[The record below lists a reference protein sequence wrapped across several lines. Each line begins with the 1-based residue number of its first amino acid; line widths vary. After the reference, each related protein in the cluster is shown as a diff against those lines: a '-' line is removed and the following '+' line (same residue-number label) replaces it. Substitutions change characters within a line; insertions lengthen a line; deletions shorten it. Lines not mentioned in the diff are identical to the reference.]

1 MGPTTENRKSCNSN
15 PGSCPARAH
24 PGGTGPGAL
33 LSCGLALSLLLTTYY
48 LHPHPL
54 FFQLTIPFIQQ
65 PFTQKPLL
73 SLAGALVAGA
83 VNLPPCSQSCP
94 VLGPSCK
101 LGDTG
106 PAAGGVLLLA
116 GFSPRRPGAKEGRP
130 VLGCPQGETGNRIG

>member
-73 SLAGALVAGA
+73 SFAGALVAGA
-83 VNLPPCSQSCP
+83 ICPHAPSPAQCWGLPANWATRVQLQEGCCS
-94 VLGPSCK
+94 
-101 LGDTG
+101 
-106 PAAGGVLLLA
+106 
-116 GFSPRRPGAKEGRP
+116 
-130 VLGCPQGETGNRIG
+130 